1 MTYER
6 IPAELRALKQWVL
19 WDKDKVPHQVN
30 GKKADVTDPNTWTT
44 FDACCCVDGFN
55 GIGFVFSSDDVYT
68 GIDLDAGGDA
78 AAQLAIFNAM
88 DSYSE
93 ISPSGKGLHII
104 VKGTV
109 PSGAR
114 KEKIE
119 VYSSGRYFTMTG
131 NVYPFNSEK
140 SIRECQSELIQLWE
154 QLQPRKA
161 MQDVDLQVYNSPQTE
176 SDEKII
182 ERCRKADNGEWFSRL
197 YAGDFSPDNNGRL
210 NIQIEKHRVDGI
222 RDESRDDL
230 ALFNFIVFHTH
241 NLDQIERIF
250 HSSALGKRKK
260 AYHRGYLDRTIKRA
274 FDQTPPPVDIS
285 GFKEALDATLNKV
298 NGHKFDVVPTTNST
312 IDIPPGLIGDI
323 ARFIYAAAPK
333 PVPEIALAGALGLM
347 AGICG
352 RAYNV
357 SATGLNQ
364 YILLL
369 APTGTGKEAM
379 SSGISRL
386 MSAVK
391 RSVPDAREFIGP
403 SELASG
409 QALVRYMDKTS
420 KCFVSLFDE
429 FDRRLR
435 IMSDV
440 KSHSTQIVLQQ
451 KLLEVY
457 QKSGRG
463 QDWQP
468 SVFADS
474 EKNTKVIDCPA
485 LTILGYCTPEK
496 LYSELTEEMIIDGML
511 PRFSLIE
518 YNGTRPETNYHASF
532 VQPSKELENQV
543 ADLCAHCLK
552 MMHSIPQQWIDVQ
565 FNTESWNLA
574 CAFDK
579 YCDNQV
585 NSTSKEVLR
594 RLWTR
599 AYLKV
604 LKLAGL
610 IAVGCNY
617 LVPTISVEHIQY
629 AIDMVNR
636 DIMLLTAKF
645 ESGET
650 GKNTLEIRQMQD
662 MIRTIREFLTEDWEK
677 IKAYSIESSRELHK
691 MKLIPKDYLNAR
703 TSRLASFKN
712 DPRGASFALTRTIK
726 MLIDDGKLID
736 YTRHENYKLLKTTK
750 QVYFATADCL

>member
-1 MTYER
+1 MTLER
-6 IPAELRALKQWVL
+6 IPKELRALKQWVL
-19 WDKDKVPHQVN
+19 WDKNKVPHQVD
-30 GKKADVTDPNTWTT
+30 GKKADVTDPNTWAT
-44 FDACCCVDGFN
+44 FDSVIKSLDGFA
-55 GIGFVFSSDDVYT
+55 GLGFVFSSGDPYS
-68 GIDLDAGGDA
+68 GIDLDNGGNTE
-78 AAQLAIFNAM
+78 AQLAIFNAM

-93 ISPSGKGLHII
+93 ISPSGLGLHII
-104 VKGTV
+104 VKGIV

-114 KEKIE
+114 KDKTE
-119 VYSSGRYFTMTG
+119 VYSSNRYFTMTG
-131 NVYPFNSEK
+131 NVYNDKP
-140 SIRECQSELIQLWE
+140 IRECQSELMQLWK
-154 QLQPRKA
+154 QLQSKEN
-161 MQDVDLQVYNSPQTE
+161 QNENTHTTL
-176 SDEKII
+176 DEPEKCTDAEII
-182 ERCRKADNGEWFSRL
+182 EWCRKGDNGEKFDRL
-197 YAGDFSPDNNGRL
+197 YTGNLGPDDGGG
-210 NIQIEKHRVDGI
+210 NIIQKDKYGNI
-222 RDESRDDL
+222 RTRDHSADDL
-230 ALFNFIVFHTH
+230 ALINIIAFYTKSRSQIKRVFW
-241 NLDQIERIF
+241 E
-250 HSSALGKRKK
+250 SALGKRSK
-260 AYHRGYLDRTIKRA
+260 AHRTDYMDKTITRA
-274 FDQTPPPVDIS
+274 FDQTPPPLDFS
-285 GFKEALDATLNKV
+285 GFKEALDVKLNKV
-298 NGHKFDVVPTTNST
+298 NGHKFDVSTST
-312 IDIPPGLIGDI
+312 IAIPPGLIGDI

-435 IMSDV
+435 VMSDV
-440 KSHSTQIVLQQ
+440 KTHSTQIVLQQ

-496 LYSELTEEMIIDGML
+496 LYSELNEEMIIDGML

-518 YNGTRPETNYHASF
+518 YNGTRPETNYNASF

-543 ADLCAHCLK
+543 ADLCANCLK

-565 FNTESWNLA
+565 FNAESWDLA

-585 NSTSKEVLR
+585 NSTNKEVLR

-599 AYLKV
+599 AYLKA

-617 LVPTISVEHIQY
+617 MMPTISVENMQY

-636 DIMLLTAKF
+636 DITLLTAKF
-645 ESGET
+645 ESGEV

-662 MIRTIREFLTEDWEK
+662 MIRTIREFLTEDWDK
-677 IKAYSIESSRELHK
+677 VKAYSIESSRELHK
-691 MKLIPKDYLNAR
+691 MKLVPKDYLNAR

-750 QVYFATADCL
+750 QVYFATVDCM